1 MLEETSQETGNVL
14 NSCIVMLNPEVAR
27 KHHVITVTKKI
38 KHPYVYFDTTLMTEI
53 VLNILGNAVK
63 YTSNEGTIQC
73 SLMQY
78 PHENKDWIY
87 QKITISDNGIGMS
100 KEFLEHIF
108 ENFERE
114 RSTTLSGVNGTGLGM
129 AIVKKLVDLMNGT
142 IKINSEIGNGTTVII
157 ETVSVKTI

>member
-1 MLEETSQETGNVL
+1 MVKEYIKKIKESGNGLLSILNNILEISRIESGKVMLEETPQETGNVL

-87 QKITISDNGIGMS
+87 QEITISDNGIGMS

-114 RSTTLSGVNGTGLGM
+114 RSTTLSDVNGT
-129 AIVKKLVDLMNGT
+129 
-142 IKINSEIGNGTTVII
+142 
-157 ETVSVKTI
+157 